1 MRIMGKW
8 WQGEFIGGLFFYFFF
23 NMVKEVPECVSEKE
37 LECGSTL
44 FVNNICMCILC
55 CYECILYIYIYDV
68 FQLANYTQFTAKYD
82 SVYWFAKSKALIIHP
97 S

>member
-1 MRIMGKW
+1 MKGRIYRR
-8 WQGEFIGGLFFYFFF
+8 FIVLFFF

-82 SVYWFAKSKALIIHP
+82 SVY
-97 S
+97 